1 MIRINIIEDESLM
14 EPLNRLIS
22 AMLPHEGY
30 KDNLAKDVMVQIEKI
45 ISVDEMNMEYYVLCS
60 ALKEVQKIKA
70 TVSGFKTTLIR
81 DVFDNILTNNISD
94 LIRNPKVGLIKW
106 LDENNIPSDLN
117 IETGFDLACQKLYE
131 RCMDLY
137 DLCYSIMQDT
147 ELALNYVPVLKSAYL
162 ATIGNELL
170 KAQATILNSSLRD
183 GYKRYSGSEDWLR
196 YTLEKL
202 TEIKGKLEHSEDKI
216 ITIKDVSQGNKL
228 LEDYQKA
235 LEPITKWDIPPIDDS
250 FPICK
255 HRLIV
260 LVANEGVGKTTI
272 AVNVAG
278 NAMKDNKKVLYL
290 TGESDIPVV
299 WAKFISNYIYKEFG
313 VFITSQH
320 LADKSSLP
328 EDKIK
333 LVNIANATLS
343 KSGVSISRAF
353 NYNTFYTELVSAYER
368 EPFDIVFVDHTL
380 TMRGQGEEY
389 EKVTLLSEA
398 LRDFKNDYPVACVVL
413 SHPSSSAKELI
424 AKGKMV
430 SNSPTKASANLS
442 GEADEVFVISDTDM
456 LKKQGL
462 LAIQQYKRR
471 DANPLTDYVIIKKK
485 FNVNTYEWD
494 ERYQSNYGEEEI
506 STETAIENL
515 NSIYEDEDYEDL
527 DDDYDLE
534 YDDMDDYIEE

>member
-45 ISVDEMNMEYYVLCS
+45 ITVDEMNMEYYVLCS

-70 TVSGFKTTLIR
+70 TVAGFKTTLVR

-106 LDENNIPSDLN
+106 LEENNIPSDLN
-117 IETGFDLACQKLYE
+117 IETGFELACQKLYE

-147 ELALNYVPVLKSAYL
+147 DLALNYVPVLKSAYL
-162 ATIGNELL
+162 GTIGNELL

-228 LEDYQKA
+228 LEDYQRA
-235 LEPITKWDIPPIDDS
+235 LEPITKWDIPPIDDA
-250 FPICK
+250 FPICS

-343 KSGVSISRAF
+343 KSGVSISKAF
-353 NYNTFYTELVSAYER
+353 SYNTFYTELVSAYER
-368 EPFDIVFVDHTL
+368 EPFNLVFVDHTL

-398 LRDFKNDYPVACVVL
+398 LRNFKNEYPVACIVL
-413 SHPSSSAKELI
+413 SHPSSSAKELM

-494 ERYQSNYGEEEI
+494 ERYQANYGEEEI

-515 NSIYEDEDYEDL
+515 NSIYEDDDYEDL
-527 DDDYDLE
+527 DEYGLE
-534 YDDMDDYIEE
+534 YDDIDDDIED

>member
-1 MIRINIIEDESLM
+1 MIKINVIENESLM

-22 AMLPHEGY
+22 SMLPHEGY
-30 KDNLAKDVMVQIEKI
+30 KENLAKDVMVQIEKI
-45 ISVDEMNMEYYVLCS
+45 LSVDEMNMEYYVLCS

-70 TVSGFKTTLIR
+70 TVTGFKTTLIR
-81 DVFDNILTNNISD
+81 DVFDNIITNNISD
-94 LIRNPKVGLIKW
+94 LIRNPKVGLISW
-106 LDENNIPSDLN
+106 LESNNIPSDLN

-131 RCMDLY
+131 RSMELY
-137 DLCYSIMQDT
+137 DLCYAIMQDT
-147 ELALNYVPVLKSAYL
+147 DLALNYIPVLKSAYL
-162 ATIGNELL
+162 GVIANEML
-170 KAQATILNSSLRD
+170 KSQAVILNSSLRD

-196 YTLEKL
+196 FTLEKL
-202 TEIKGKLEHSEDKI
+202 TEIKTKLEHSEDKI

-228 LEDYQKA
+228 LEDYQKSLA
-235 LEPITKWDIPPIDDS
+235 PITKWDIPPIDDA
-250 FPICK
+250 FPICS

-260 LVANEGVGKTTI
+260 LVANEGVGKTTM
-272 AVNVAG
+272 AVNIAG
-278 NAMKDNKKVLYL
+278 NAMKDNKRVLYL

-343 KSGVSISRAF
+343 KSSVSISKAF
-353 NYNTFYTELVSAYER
+353 SYKTFYTELVSAYER
-368 EPFDIVFVDHTL
+368 EPFDLVFIDHTL

-398 LRDFKNDYPVACVVL
+398 LRDFKNEYPVACIVL

-471 DANPLTDYVIIKKK
+471 DANPLADYVIIKKK

-494 ERYQSNYGEEEI
+494 ERYQANYGEEEI
-506 STETAIENL
+506 STESAIENL
-515 NSIYEDEDYEDL
+515 NSIYEDDDFEDL
-527 DDDYDLE
+527 EDGIEYEYFDDD
-534 YDDMDDYIEE
+534 IEE